1 MRHQKMIS
9 LCSETLKLAENK
21 PNFSQWV
28 RSQLLKSDE
37 TKRNQNNLIYKC
49 SKCEYTA
56 RGNMKMSN
64 VEHYLIDKES
74 KCSGIMEVL

>member
-1 MRHQKMIS
+1 MIS
-9 LCSETLKLAENK
+9 LCSETLKLAEIK
-21 PNFSQWV
+21 PNFSEWV

-56 RGNMKMSN
+56 QGNMKMLN
-64 VEHYLIDKES
+64 VEHYLVKKES
-74 KCSGIMEVL
+74 TCDGIMEVLE